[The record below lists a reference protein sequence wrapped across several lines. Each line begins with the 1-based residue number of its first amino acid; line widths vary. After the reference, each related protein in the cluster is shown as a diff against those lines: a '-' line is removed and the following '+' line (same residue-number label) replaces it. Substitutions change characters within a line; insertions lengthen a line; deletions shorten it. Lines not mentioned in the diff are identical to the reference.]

1 MATTQAEAA
10 PQTLLTD
17 LHVSYIQSLDKVRPG
32 SPSLARQQLPL
43 TEFTLRHQDQ
53 DSLSYL
59 FTEHLRMNGVYWGL
73 TALAFMG
80 RMDALPRD
88 EMIRWVMS
96 CWHEDVGAYSLCAQF
111 EVALM
116 SVAGSAGGFA
126 PHPGHEPH
134 IHSTLSAVQ
143 ILAMQDS
150 LDVLNKDKIV
160 ACERSPYSS
169 Q

>member
-17 LHVSYIQSLDKVRPG
+17 LHVSYIQSLDKVRHG
-32 SPSLARQQLPL
+32 YPSLVRQQLPL
-43 TEFTLRHQDQ
+43 TVIVLRQKDQ

-88 EMIRWVMS
+88 EMVRWVMS
-96 CWHEDVGAYSLCAQF
+96 CWHEDVGA
-111 EVALM
+111 
-116 SVAGSAGGFA
+116 
-126 PHPGHEPH
+126 
-134 IHSTLSAVQ
+134 
-143 ILAMQDS
+143 
-150 LDVLNKDKIV
+150 
-160 ACERSPYSS
+160 
-169 Q
+169 